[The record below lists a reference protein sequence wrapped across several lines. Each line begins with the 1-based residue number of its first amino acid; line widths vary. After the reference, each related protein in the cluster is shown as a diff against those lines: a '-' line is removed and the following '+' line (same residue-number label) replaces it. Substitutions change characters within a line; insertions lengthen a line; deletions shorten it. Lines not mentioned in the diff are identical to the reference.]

1 MPRADLHIP
10 GDHAAVT
17 AGGAGI
23 GRTIVSHLARAGV
36 NVAVNDVDADAL
48 AATRDALA
56 DAPGRVLT
64 VPGDAGDPDAM
75 SAFVEETTRTF
86 GGLDILVNNIGV
98 PGPTAPAEAVSHD
111 AFMETLRVDVGGPFA
126 ATRAA
131 IPQLRDGDE
140 GRVVTIASRTG
151 KKPHPDRLPYAT
163 AKMALIGFTRTLA
176 AELAPD
182 GITVNAV
189 CPGVVAGDRLDRVIA
204 AHADEEDR
212 PADEIAAEYRAESP
226 MTELT
231 QPEDVADAVLFLCS
245 GRAARMTGQDLNV
258 TAGRVM
264 Y

>member
-1 MPRADLHIP
+1 MPHADLHIP
-10 GDHAAVT
+10 GDSAAVT

-36 NVAVNDVDADAL
+36 DVAVNDVGPDAL
-48 AATRDALA
+48 VDTREALA

-64 VPGDAGDPDAM
+64 VPGDAGDPDDM
-75 SAFVEETTRTF
+75 GAFVDEAVSTF
-86 GGLDILVNNIGV
+86 GTLDMLVNNVGI
-98 PGPTAPAEAVSHD
+98 PGPTKPAEAVTHGE
-111 AFMETLRVDVGGPFA
+111 FMETLRVDVGGPFA

-131 IPQLRDGDE
+131 IPHLRDGGD

-189 CPGVVAGDRLDRVIA
+189 CPGVVAGDRLDRVVA
-204 AHADEEDR
+204 AHADQEGR
-212 PADEIAAEYRAESP
+212 PADEIADEYRAESP
-226 MTELT
+226 MDAFTR
-231 QPEDVADAVLFLCS
+231 PEDVADAVLFLCS
-245 GRAARMTGQDLNV
+245 DRAARMTGQDLNV
-258 TAGRVM
+258 TAGRIM

>member
-1 MPRADLHIP
+1 MPRADLDIP

-23 GRTIVSHLARAGV
+23 GRTIVSHLAEAGV

-48 AATRDALA
+48 ADTSATLA
-56 DAPGRVLT
+56 DAPGRILT
-64 VPGDAGDPDAM
+64 VAGDAGDPDEM
-75 SAFVEETTRTF
+75 TAFVDEAVNTF
-86 GGLDILVNNIGV
+86 GSLDILVNNVGV
-98 PGPTAPAEAVSHD
+98 PGPTAPAEEVPYD
-111 AFMETLRVDVGGPFA
+111 AFMEMLRVDVGGPFA

-131 IPQLRDGDE
+131 IPHLRDGDG

-176 AELAPD
+176 VELAPD

-204 AHADEEDR
+204 AHADQEGRSAGD
-212 PADEIAAEYRAESP
+212 IAAEYRAESP
-226 MTELT
+226 MDEFTR
-231 QPEDVADAVLFLCS
+231 PEDVADAVLFLCS
-245 GRAARMTGQDLNV
+245 DRAARMTGQDLNV